1 MLLKTQRSWSALIW
15 IVVILSL
22 ILSLPINLMRS
33 KKRMKN
39 LFYAM
44 SASMVQPRIVWR

>member
-33 KKRMKN
+33 KKKE
-39 LFYAM
+39 
-44 SASMVQPRIVWR
+44 